1 MNILLANDDGIDAR
15 GIHELADALKGLG
28 DLYIS
33 APDSQRSASGHGIT
47 VSQPI
52 TVTETTFPGA
62 TGAFRMSG
70 TLADCVKLGV
80 KLLQK
85 EGIEDRHGVFRHQP
99 RRKSGARHPVF
110 RDGISGLEGTIC
122 GIQSV
127 AVSVNSHEVKTF
139 EYAKIL
145 ARRTCENVAGKLSD
159 GHRFEHQCAE
169 PSAGGSKGDQIRQTW
184 QQRVQGILFADRRR
198 QRLRQIPLYGRSCY
212 L

>member
-70 TLADCVKLGV
+70 TPADCVKLGV

-85 EGIEDRHGVFRHQP
+85 EGIKIDMVFSGHQP
-99 RRKSGARHPVF
+99 RRKSGDRHPVF
-110 RDGISGLEGTIC
+110 RDGISGTGRNHMRDP
-122 GIQSV
+122 V
-127 AVSVNSHEVKTF
+127 
-139 EYAKIL
+139 
-145 ARRTCENVAGKLSD
+145 R
-159 GHRFEHQCAE
+159 
-169 PSAGGSKGDQIRQTW
+169 GSFRKQ
-184 QQRVQGILFADRRR
+184 
-198 QRLRQIPLYGRSCY
+198 P
-212 L
+212 